1 MAEPFGKTLNVRRE
15 VHLRTYETTF
25 IINSQAEEA
34 QIERQVTDITDLIK
48 ANGGEIKTENR
59 IGTRRLAYAIEGH
72 AQGYYTQLFYEAPQ
86 EALPVLD
93 RHFKLEESYIRF
105 MTVLFE
111 GPVPTLEDLNRPLT
125 ERDSDHRRG
134 DSDGRHSGRRDDRP
148 GYRSD
153 RPGRRD
159 ERPERVR
166 SDETSSA
173 KPAETPAEK
182 TEDKPPAAQAPAET
196 VPDSSVPDAS
206 ASEKSAP
213 VESVPD
219 SSAPDSSAPDTSEAD
234 QPKSDDSGPASSDDD
249 IL

>member
-15 VHLRTYETTF
+15 VQLRTYETTF

-34 QIERQVTDITDLIK
+34 QIDRQVTGITDLIK
-48 ANGGEIKTENR
+48 ANGGDIKCENR

-86 EALPVLD
+86 EALPLLD
-93 RHFKLEESYIRF
+93 RHLKLEEAYIRF

-111 GPVPTLEDLNRPLT
+111 GQVPTVEELNRPIM

-134 DSDGRHSGRRDDRP
+134 DGDGRHSGRRDDRP
-148 GYRSD
+148 GYRDD

-159 ERPERVR
+159 ERPKRV
-166 SDETSSA
+166 ETEETAPA
-173 KPAETPAEK
+173 KPAETPVEK
-182 TEDKPPAAQAPAET
+182 TEEVAAAADDT
-196 VPDSSVPDAS
+196 
-206 ASEKSAP
+206 AP
-213 VESVPD
+213 VETVVTD
-219 SSAPDSSAPDTSEAD
+219 SKPIETAPDAPASDESAAD
-234 QPKSDDSGPASSDDD
+234 ETINDQTGKTEKIDPAPESSDDD